1 MASARERLRYAL
13 FLADA
18 FSVHPVAKS
27 TTVRVRQNSPRALGP
42 QWATV
47 SASTLP
53 GSPSSSSPAF
63 LMVIELRS
71 SSPAGRVV
79 AIPLG
84 RAASRTG
91 LRYRSTVAALIV
103 MSSSNVDPSYA
114 SSSPHARSMGSHW
127 GSIVFR
133 YLPHG
138 MSIITHTSRSSSLE
152 RSEYRLGR
160 SAGTASLCVRRPAWA
175 SRRLAVLLP
184 IPSDSHILS
193 RMTPFCFFDALTY
206 SSLNLRVTCLFAA
219 MLIPSSIRPAK
230 QTNPVSRSL
239 LLRHHYA
246 IRAQKT

>member
-1 MASARERLRYAL
+1 
-13 FLADA
+13 
-18 FSVHPVAKS
+18 
-27 TTVRVRQNSPRALGP
+27 
-42 QWATV
+42 
-47 SASTLP
+47 
-53 GSPSSSSPAF
+53 
-63 LMVIELRS
+63 
-71 SSPAGRVV
+71 
-79 AIPLG
+79 
-84 RAASRTG
+84 
-91 LRYRSTVAALIV
+91 
-103 MSSSNVDPSYA
+103 
-114 SSSPHARSMGSHW
+114 MGSHW

-193 RMTPFCFFDALTY
+193 RMTPFCFFDALMY

-246 IRAQKT
+246 IRAQKREARRNPRKIEDKWYTTTKFSRDRGVRSYEPEQLWIGGSVRLCLVNCN

>member
-1 MASARERLRYAL
+1 
-13 FLADA
+13 
-18 FSVHPVAKS
+18 
-27 TTVRVRQNSPRALGP
+27 
-42 QWATV
+42 
-47 SASTLP
+47 
-53 GSPSSSSPAF
+53 
-63 LMVIELRS
+63 
-71 SSPAGRVV
+71 
-79 AIPLG
+79 
-84 RAASRTG
+84 
-91 LRYRSTVAALIV
+91 
-103 MSSSNVDPSYA
+103 
-114 SSSPHARSMGSHW
+114 MGSHW

-193 RMTPFCFFDALTY
+193 RMTPFCFFDALMY

-246 IRAQKT
+246 IRAQTREARRIPRKIEDKWYTTTKFSRDRGRAEL

>member
-1 MASARERLRYAL
+1 
-13 FLADA
+13 
-18 FSVHPVAKS
+18 
-27 TTVRVRQNSPRALGP
+27 
-42 QWATV
+42 
-47 SASTLP
+47 
-53 GSPSSSSPAF
+53 
-63 LMVIELRS
+63 
-71 SSPAGRVV
+71 
-79 AIPLG
+79 
-84 RAASRTG
+84 
-91 LRYRSTVAALIV
+91 
-103 MSSSNVDPSYA
+103 
-114 SSSPHARSMGSHW
+114 MGSHW

-193 RMTPFCFFDALTY
+193 RMTPFC
-206 SSLNLRVTCLFAA
+206 LFAA

-246 IRAQKT
+246 IRAQKREARRIPRKIEDKWYTTTKFSRDRGRAEL